1 MIILAMISLSLFN
14 FQSQSQPLLTNGGSQ
29 EERRPSS
36 RETGRER
43 EGTQQ
48 SLASLSSPSAPLSS
62 VKSVRNY
69 KRTRPACQVVVQGD
83 SRAAGLS
90 ESLPHV
96 YRDTSGSYFR

>member
-1 MIILAMISLSLFN
+1 MIVTLAMISLSLFN
-14 FQSQSQPLLTNGGSQ
+14 FQSQSQPLLTNGVSQ

-36 RETGRER
+36 REK
-43 EGTQQ
+43 
-48 SLASLSSPSAPLSS
+48 SLASLSSPSATLSS

-83 SRAAGLS
+83 RREAGLS

-96 YRDTSGSYFR
+96 YNDTSGSYFR